1 MPRNDPFTAI
11 CRQAATLAAPRYADL
26 HAHTTASD
34 GDLTPSQ
41 LVAFARQGK
50 VLALAVTDHDTTAG
64 VKDAQDSA
72 RGTGL
77 EVVPGIEI
85 SASFRGREIH
95 LLGLFLDPT
104 NPSLNDTLTRVCVR
118 RKERFR
124 DYLAKLGATI
134 PAHLI
139 AGVEA
144 VSSSLGRRHLA
155 SLLLKSGAART
166 RFDAFHR
173 FLDPVRDRVIPK
185 ELLPVAEAVS
195 LVHGAG
201 GITSLAHPPTDC
213 DAGYLSELKS
223 LGLTAVEALHPS
235 ASNKQI
241 DFLRETARTL
251 GLLVTG
257 GSDSHGTDCPG
268 RRIGDLGIGPDDWTA
283 LRAAAG
289 RD

>member
-1 MPRNDPFTAI
+1 MPRKDPFTAM
-11 CRQAATLAAPRYADL
+11 CRQAAALAAPRRVDL

-41 LVAFARQGK
+41 LVAFARQAK

-64 VKDAQDSA
+64 VEEA
-72 RGTGL
+72 RAATAGAGP
-77 EVVPGIEI
+77 EFVPGVEL

-104 NPSLNDTLTRVCVR
+104 NGPLCAALKRLCAR

-124 DYLAKLGATI
+124 DYLAKIGVPI
-134 PAHLI
+134 PAHLV

-144 VSSSLGRRHLA
+144 VSSALGRRHLA
-155 SLLLKSGAART
+155 TLIVKSGAART
-166 RFDAFHR
+166 RFDAFRR
-173 FLDPVRDRVIPK
+173 FLDPVRDRVLPK
-185 ELLPVAEAVS
+185 ELLPAAEAMA
-195 LVHGAG
+195 LVRAAG
-201 GITSLAHPPTDC
+201 GITSLAHPSSDC
-213 DAGYLSELKS
+213 DAGYLTELKS
-223 LGLTAVEALHPS
+223 LGLTAVEAEHPS
-235 ASNKQI
+235 ASNTQI
-241 DFLRETARTL
+241 DFLRETGRTL

-268 RRIGDLGIGPDDWTA
+268 RKVGDRGIGPEDWA
-283 LRAAAG
+283 GLRAAAG